1 MPELQYVSEVRYAV
15 DAKQRTGELL
25 AKFLNVTKRFFNVV
39 FREDDL
45 CFLLTESNLKH
56 EVPEL
61 ITLEQCRR
69 YYNRLDYVVADK
81 NVQNIYY
88 SKIRDTLNDLLI
100 IATINNSKGEIEW
113 TFDELGTL
121 TFIIKDNK
129 YEYSI
134 FDEVNA
140 LEMKYETDSEAIFTL
155 LYKDAEVKIQN
166 LAHSFDLLLNTN
178 SAEYKKYKRKS
189 VIARKIH
196 KIENLFE
203 DIFYSEF
210 VFFAPVIAL
219 VIAMM
224 ITLIVVI

>member
-1 MPELQYVSEVRYAV
+1 MPEFQYVPKVRYVV
-15 DAKQRTGELL
+15 DAKQRTSELL
-25 AKFLNVTKRFFNVV
+25 TKFLNVTKRFFNAT

-45 CFLLTESNLKH
+45 CFLLTERNLQHKI
-56 EVPEL
+56 PKL
-61 ITLEQCRR
+61 ISFERCRR
-69 YYNRLDYVVADK
+69 YYNRLDYAVADK

-100 IATINNSKGEIEW
+100 IATISNSKDEIEW

-155 LYKDAEVKIQN
+155 LYKDAEAKIQN

-219 VIAMM
+219 MIAMM

>member
-25 AKFLNVTKRFFNVV
+25 AKFLNVTKRFFNVI

-69 YYNRLDYVVADK
+69 YYNRLDYVVANK

-88 SKIRDTLNDLLI
+88 SKIRDTLNNLLI
-100 IATINNSKGEIEW
+100 IVTINNSKGEIEW

-134 FDEVNA
+134 FDEVSA
-140 LEMKYETDSEAIFTL
+140 LEMKYETDFEAIFTL
-155 LYKDAEVKIQN
+155 LYKDAEAKIQN

-196 KIENLFE
+196 K
-203 DIFYSEF
+203 F

-219 VIAMM
+219 VIALVIAM
-224 ITLIVVI
+224 IITFIVVI

>member
-25 AKFLNVTKRFFNVV
+25 AKFLNVTKRFFNVI

-69 YYNRLDYVVADK
+69 YYNRLDYVIADK

-155 LYKDAEVKIQN
+155 LYKDAEAKIQN

-196 KIENLFE
+196 K
-203 DIFYSEF
+203 F

-219 VIAMM
+219 VIALVIAM
-224 ITLIVVI
+224 IITFIVVI

>member
-25 AKFLNVTKRFFNVV
+25 TKFLNVTKRFFNVI

-113 TFDELGTL
+113 TFDELETL

-155 LYKDAEVKIQN
+155 LYKDAEAKIQN
-166 LAHSFDLLLNTN
+166 LAHSFDILLNTD

-189 VIARKIH
+189 TIARKNH
-196 KIENLFE
+196 KMENLFE
-203 DIFYSEF
+203 DIFCSEF
-210 VFFAPVIAL
+210 VFFASVIAL

-224 ITLIVVI
+224 ITLMVVT